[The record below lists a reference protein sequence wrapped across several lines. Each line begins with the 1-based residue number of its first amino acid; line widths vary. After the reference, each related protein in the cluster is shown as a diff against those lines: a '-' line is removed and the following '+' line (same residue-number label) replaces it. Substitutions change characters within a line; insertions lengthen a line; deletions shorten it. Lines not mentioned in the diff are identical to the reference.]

1 MANNL
6 MKVLLFAACIA
17 GLSANVL
24 VRSTRGAC
32 PTFTTKPDFDYRQ
45 VFIFKIYIFIIN
57 IIRSNISNNTIIQ
70 NFYSQIFF
78 IYLIWFIIFINFINF
93 YLLFSRFYWL
103 FYFINNTIFL

>member
-6 MKVLLFAACIA
+6 MKVLLFATCIA

-45 VFIFKIYIFIIN
+45 VFIFKIY
-57 IIRSNISNNTIIQ
+57 T
-70 NFYSQIFF
+70 YS
-78 IYLIWFIIFINFINF
+78 
-93 YLLFSRFYWL
+93 
-103 FYFINNTIFL
+103 